1 MRYVNL
7 SFLITLS
14 MISPSVK
21 KRFPTLDHMVIA
33 GFMKEEEK
41 KIFES
46 MDMKTSHPKYWM
58 PLVWA
63 GSIVTH
69 ARKEG
74 RVKDDFAMKT
84 LVDEI
89 SKFRAGCGG
98 LLNYDWISVPLVY
111 TQVTVTIFV
120 FIFLYVI
127 DNE

>member
-1 MRYVNL
+1 
-7 SFLITLS
+7 

-21 KRFPTLDHMVIA
+21 KRFPTLDHMVKA

-41 KIFES
+41 KIFEM
-46 MDMKTSHPKYWM
+46 MDIKTSHPKYWM

-63 GSIVTH
+63 GSIVTR

-89 SKFRAGCGG
+89 SKFRAKCGE

-111 TQVTVTIFV
+111 TQV
-120 FIFLYVI
+120 LK
-127 DNE
+127 

>member
-1 MRYVNL
+1 MIRRTIMRYANL

-21 KRFPTLDHMVIA
+21 KRFPTLDHMVQA

-46 MDMKTSHPKYWM
+46 MDKKTSHPKYWM

-63 GSIVTH
+63 GSIVTR

-74 RVKDDFAMKT
+74 RIKDDFAMKT
-84 LVDEI
+84 IVDEI
-89 SKFRAGCGG
+89 SKLRTRCGE

-111 TQVTVTIFV
+111 TQVYFFV
-120 FIFLYVI
+120 IKCV
-127 DNE
+127 